1 MLYGV
6 GSDVCETLL
15 GQFNLVNQ
23 IISYEIQ
30 ICISHR
36 PQGLYKYI
44 CGDMH
49 LEYVPLES
57 WIRLPDCI
65 YDHLSRFHSTMMNSR
80 YHSLILVNYRQ

>member
-44 CGDMH
+44 CGDMY
-49 LEYVPLES
+49 LEYV
-57 WIRLPDCI
+57 
-65 YDHLSRFHSTMMNSR
+65 T
-80 YHSLILVNYRQ
+80 V